1 MNIHACRTVAIENG
15 RNIQLSH
22 KAAGF
27 FVKVCCLKISNTVAL
42 EGDSSERIGP
52 EGPIMWINYF

>member
-1 MNIHACRTVAIENG
+1 MNIHACRTVAIKNG

-27 FVKVCCLKISNTVAL
+27 FVKVCCLKISISVAL
-42 EGDSSERIGP
+42 LEDDNSERIGP
-52 EGPIMWINYF
+52 EGPIDADQ